1 MKTSI
6 KIIVL
11 ICLLLAYHRDVD
23 AQSANLGQQM
33 KSFTY
38 ETLYRYP
45 SLCKESN
52 VKSQKENVSPK
63 ESNVNSTK
71 ENVVVQTNV
80 TVVPIVEEKIEFNNL
95 SLSTISSIND
105 YLAILK
111 SQSWEHSILCSAYK
125 HAMRQLDQLE
135 DTQQAENIVKEINQV
150 LDGVINNR
158 LSKKQVE
165 SIIRDE
171 ANKQNLSEYKI
182 FLTIRNQLLN

>member
-95 SLSTISSIND
+95 SLSIISSIND

-111 SQSWEHSILCSAYK
+111 SLSWEHSILCSAYK
-125 HAMRQLDQLE
+125 NAMRQLDQLE

>member
-45 SLCKESN
+45 SLYKESN

-95 SLSTISSIND
+95 SLSIISSIND

-111 SQSWEHSILCSAYK
+111 SLSWEHSILCSAYK
-125 HAMRQLDQLE
+125 NAMRQLDQLE